1 VNDAAI
7 YLTGVGAVTP
17 MGNDLETISRRLLAG
32 ESVIRTVTTF
42 DVSQHPSQ
50 MAAQVPEIPIPP
62 GRDARTF
69 RQLPRL
75 QQCVLSAATQ
85 ALRSAGLW
93 ERRGSLRLGII
104 LGVGAE
110 WQLLWEHDL
119 QQGGRRIAE
128 PDQDAENT
136 LSFARRELEVSGP
149 VLTVSAACASG
160 NYALLLAQRWL
171 ERGWVDV
178 CLAGACDMTVT
189 PMAMAGFGNLRALSR
204 RNDTPAAASRPFDRS
219 RDGFVIGEGGVIFV
233 LERAAA
239 AQRRGAELLAEV
251 AAVGVQSD
259 AFHMVIPSSDP
270 TPAATAMR
278 LACQAAKV
286 DPTDLDY
293 INAHATSTPVGDVAE
308 ARVLRTVLG
317 SAVDRIPVS
326 ATKSMTGHL
335 VTAAAAFEALACVI
349 ALRAQAVPPTINLDE
364 VDPDCADLCHVAHQT
379 QERRLR
385 TVASNSFGFGGSNT
399 CLILKAA

>member
-1 VNDAAI
+1 MNDSAI
-7 YLTGVGAVTP
+7 CMTGVGAVTP

-32 ESVIRTVTTF
+32 ESVVRTVSTF

-50 MAAQVPEIPIPP
+50 IAAQVREVPVPP
-62 GRDARTF
+62 GRDATAF

-75 QQCVLSAATQ
+75 QQCVLATATQ
-85 ALRSAGLW
+85 ALQSAGLW
-93 ERRGSLRLGII
+93 ARRGSLRLGIV

-110 WQLLWEHDL
+110 WQLLWEDDM
-119 QQGGRRIAE
+119 QRGGNRIAA
-128 PDQDAENT
+128 PGQDAEST
-136 LSFARRELEVSGP
+136 LTFARRELEGTGP

-178 CLAGACDMTVT
+178 CLAGACDTTVT

-204 RNDTPAAASRPFDRS
+204 RNQAPAAASRPFDRA

-233 LERAAA
+233 LEHAEQAR
-239 AQRRGAELLAEV
+239 RRGASILAEL
-251 AAVGVQSD
+251 AGVGVQSD

-278 LACQAAKV
+278 LACQAARV

-293 INAHATSTPVGDVAE
+293 INAHATSTPVGDIAE

-317 SAVDRIPVS
+317 SAVGRIPVS
-326 ATKSMTGHL
+326 STKSMTGHL

-349 ALRAQAVPPTINLDE
+349 ALRAQAVPPTINLE
-364 VDPDCADLCHVAHQT
+364 ELDPECADLCHVPNQA

-399 CLILKAA
+399 CLVLRAA